1 MRGSRNMAGNVRCAR
16 CGREDLLLMFSS
28 ILDENMR
35 VCKRC
40 YDEEIDQTLAVQSIL
55 EEH

>member
-1 MRGSRNMAGNVRCAR
+1 MAGKPRCAG
-16 CGREDLLLMFSS
+16 CGRKDLILMFSS

-40 YDEEIDQTLAVQSIL
+40 YDEEIDQMLAVHSIL
-55 EEH
+55 EER